1 MEATREEIRHDLI
14 VALGVGALVFCGG
27 FSIMAVELLAGRLLA
42 PFFGSSVHV
51 WGSIIAVFMLSLS
64 VGYLV
69 GGTLSLRHPSLT
81 RFGLIFLAS
90 TLTTLPVLLA
100 ADPIMEWVFMRIE
113 DPRYGS
119 LVVSML
125 LFFLPTA
132 ALGMVS
138 PYSIRLLVEHR
149 FHSGHVAGKLYFVS
163 TLGSAVG
170 TIMTSFYLVLWFEV
184 WQIITGVIVLLAAC
198 GTTAITLD
206 RREGAT

>member
-1 MEATREEIRHDLI
+1 MEATREEIRHDAA
-14 VALGVGALVFCGG
+14 VAITVGVLVFSGG

-64 VGYLV
+64 VGYLS
-69 GGTLSLRHPSLT
+69 GGALSLRHPSLT
-81 RFGLIFLAS
+81 RFGLLFLAS

-100 ADPIMEWVFMRIE
+100 ADPIMEWVFLHIE

-138 PYSIRLLVEHR
+138 PYAIRLLVEHH

-163 TLGSAVG
+163 TLGSAIG

-184 WQIITGVIVLLAAC
+184 WQIVTSVIVLLGLC
-198 GTTAITLD
+198 GTAAILLD
-206 RREGAT
+206 RRRGDR